1 MGAYASLESSLP
13 QRRRLES
20 LGFNVSERFN
30 DELVR
35 LVIGPF
41 TDAEVP
47 VAQAQL
53 SANGI
58 DNFPV
63 Q

>member
-1 MGAYASLESSLP
+1 
-13 QRRRLES
+13 
-20 LGFNVSERFN
+20 
-30 DELVR
+30 LVR

-41 TDAEVP
+41 TEAEVP

-53 SANGI
+53 NANGI